1 MRNGI
6 RMNSE
11 KDLKTKA
18 GEKAPGSEKKNTYR
32 PGTRRLV
39 QLYAALLYN
48 ANLKGFI
55 DGHIYSGP
63 LKSACVP
70 GFNCYSCPGAIA
82 SCPLGSLQNAL
93 NAAGHTAPW
102 YMLGILALFGVILGR
117 TICGWICPLGLIQEL
132 LHLIPVPKIK
142 KSKVTRNLSYLKYV
156 FLVVFAIAIPIWY
169 GINKGIPFPGFCK
182 YICPA
187 GTLEGAVGLL
197 QNEANSTSFY
207 QLKILFTRKWV
218 IMLGIGLL
226 CAFCYRSFCR
236 FICPLGAIYGFFN
249 RFSITGVKVD
259 TDRCNGCGLC
269 VRKCQM
275 DVKHVGDHECISCG
289 KCIDSCA
296 QGAIS
301 FKAGSITL
309 KGPET
314 GKNADPEPV
323 IQRRRSI
330 GRMVWGLAIIVL
342 LLALAWFNWIEP
354 ARVAALEQQPDVG
367 NETVEATGLSGDS
380 NRERKQQ
387 LRRLQYREPKLHPER
402 RRHRERKQQLRRL
415 QYREPKQCRHL
426 LRKMKQTLQNLRRR
440 LPAAPP
446 WEPKWV
452 SGCLIFRL
460 T

>member
-1 MRNGI
+1 M
-6 RMNSE
+6 
-11 KDLKTKA
+11 
-18 GEKAPGSEKKNTYR
+18 
-32 PGTRRLV
+32 

-236 FICPLGAIYGFFN
+236 
-249 RFSITGVKVD
+249 
-259 TDRCNGCGLC
+259 
-269 VRKCQM
+269 
-275 DVKHVGDHECISCG
+275 
-289 KCIDSCA
+289 
-296 QGAIS
+296 
-301 FKAGSITL
+301 
-309 KGPET
+309 
-314 GKNADPEPV
+314 
-323 IQRRRSI
+323 
-330 GRMVWGLAIIVL
+330 GR
-342 LLALAWFNWIEP
+342 P
-354 ARVAALEQQPDVG
+354 
-367 NETVEATGLSGDS
+367 
-380 NRERKQQ
+380 
-387 LRRLQYREPKLHPER
+387 
-402 RRHRERKQQLRRL
+402 
-415 QYREPKQCRHL
+415 
-426 LRKMKQTLQNLRRR
+426 
-440 LPAAPP
+440 
-446 WEPKWV
+446 
-452 SGCLIFRL
+452 
-460 T
+460 